1 MFVTRVG
8 NEVDEVFPILLGPGT
23 PMMADSVAVIVVD
36 GVTADANEHGVFI
49 HPSWAPRRDM
59 SFVHVIF
66 FDEVVEK
73 FCIVV
78 QSLRAVFRIVVF
90 RVVVFRV
97 VVFLNV
103 EVWLLV
109 SCLVFGSILEL
120 DLALL
125 ATVGSSSTTSFW
137 ALTWVVMEDVADVI
151 ELSVEAA
158 DGALGVVVAF
168 MILEDRSG
176 LGDEG
181 LGDEGLGDKGSVLIE
196 RSVLIE
202 GSVLMGF
209 VDEDPGFERSA
220 VGVLSAGKGRLCL
233 PEEEGFGREDLTSLR
248 SSSRSLA

>member
-1 MFVTRVG
+1 
-8 NEVDEVFPILLGPGT
+8 
-23 PMMADSVAVIVVD
+23 MADSVAVIVVD

-78 QSLRAVFRIVVF
+78 QSLSA
-90 RVVVFRV
+90 VFRV

-125 ATVGSSSTTSFW
+125 AMVGNIVNHFF
-137 ALTWVVMEDVADVI
+137 
-151 ELSVEAA
+151 
-158 DGALGVVVAF
+158 LGVN
-168 MILEDRSG
+168 
-176 LGDEG
+176 LGCY
-181 LGDEGLGDKGSVLIE
+181 
-196 RSVLIE
+196 
-202 GSVLMGF
+202 
-209 VDEDPGFERSA
+209 
-220 VGVLSAGKGRLCL
+220 GRR
-233 PEEEGFGREDLTSLR
+233 G
-248 SSSRSLA
+248 